1 MELAL
6 QKQLLHVLFVIAVG
20 PTAKKIKFHCDFGTF
35 KVIRFFIFILF
46 KVYSLCYLQLAP
58 TNVFYIVSRESSPG
72 DDVLGVN

>member
-46 KVYSLCYLQLAP
+46 KV
-58 TNVFYIVSRESSPG
+58 
-72 DDVLGVN
+72 